1 MTAGPQ
7 LALAF
12 DHRPSLSGDD
22 FLVAPNNA
30 EAVGWIDQW
39 PDWPG
44 PALVVF
50 GPGGCGRT
58 HLAHVF
64 RTRSGARAITP
75 ADLEAAEA
83 RTALGD
89 ARAIVLD
96 DADAM
101 TGPALEQGL
110 LHLYTALEQEGRTML
125 LTARSAP
132 SRWPIALA
140 DLSSR
145 LKAAPAV
152 GIGPPDDALIAAVLV
167 KLFAD
172 RQLRVTD
179 AVIQYA
185 LARMDRTVDAARRL
199 VATADSTALAE
210 RRDITVPLVRRILAR
225 AADGP

>member
-7 LALAF
+7 LVLAF

-30 EAVGWIDQW
+30 EAVRWIDRW

-44 PALVVF
+44 PALVVC
-50 GPGGCGRT
+50 GPSGCGRT
-58 HLAHVF
+58 HIAHVF

-75 ADLEAAEA
+75 ADLAAAEA
-83 RTALGD
+83 RTVLGD

-96 DADAM
+96 DADTMA
-101 TGPALEQGL
+101 GPELERRL
-110 LHLYTALEQEGRTML
+110 LHLYTAVEQEGRTML
-125 LTARSAP
+125 LTACSAP

-152 GIGPPDDALIAAVLV
+152 EIGPPDDALIAAVLV
-167 KLFAD
+167 KLFSD

-179 AVIQYA
+179 EVIEYA

-199 VATADSTALAE
+199 VAAADSTALAE
-210 RRDITVPLVRRILAR
+210 RRNITVPLVRRILAETV
-225 AADGP
+225 DGP

>member
-7 LALAF
+7 LVLAF

-30 EAVGWIDQW
+30 EAVRWIDRW

-44 PALVVF
+44 PALVVC
-50 GPGGCGRT
+50 GPSGCGRT
-58 HLAHVF
+58 HIAHVF

-75 ADLEAAEA
+75 ADLAAAEA
-83 RTALGD
+83 RTVLGD

-96 DADAM
+96 DADTMA
-101 TGPALEQGL
+101 GPELEQRL
-110 LHLYTALEQEGRTML
+110 LHLYTAVEQEGRTML
-125 LTARSAP
+125 LTACSAP

-152 GIGPPDDALIAAVLV
+152 EIGPPDDALIAV
-167 KLFAD
+167 K
-172 RQLRVTD
+172 RQ
-179 AVIQYA
+179 AIQV
-185 LARMDRTVDAARRL
+185 DRTVRGGAGEL
-199 VATADSTALAE
+199 FPGFIKQE
-210 RRDITVPLVRRILAR
+210 
-225 AADGP
+225 

>member
-30 EAVGWIDQW
+30 EAVGWIDRW

-50 GPGGCGRT
+50 GPPGCGRT

-64 RTRSGARAITP
+64 QTRSGARSIGS
-75 ADLEAAEA
+75 ADLGAADA
-83 RTALGD
+83 RTVLGD

-101 TGPALEQGL
+101 AGPALERGL
-110 LHLYTALEQEGRTML
+110 LHLYTAIEQEGRSML

-145 LKAAPAV
+145 LKAAPV
-152 GIGPPDDALIAAVLV
+152 VEIGPPDDALIAAVLV

-179 AVIQYA
+179 DVIQYA

-199 VATADSTALAE
+199 VAAADSTALAE
-210 RRDITVPLVRRILAR
+210 RRNITVPLVRRILAGS
-225 AADGP
+225 ADGP

>member
-1 MTAGPQ
+1 
-7 LALAF
+7 
-12 DHRPSLSGDD
+12 
-22 FLVAPNNA
+22 
-30 EAVGWIDQW
+30 
-39 PDWPG
+39 
-44 PALVVF
+44 
-50 GPGGCGRT
+50 
-58 HLAHVF
+58 
-64 RTRSGARAITP
+64 
-75 ADLEAAEA
+75 
-83 RTALGD
+83 
-89 ARAIVLD
+89 
-96 DADAM
+96 
-101 TGPALEQGL
+101 
-110 LHLYTALEQEGRTML
+110 ML

-152 GIGPPDDALIAAVLV
+152 EIGPPDDPLIAAVLV

>member
-30 EAVGWIDQW
+30 EAVGWIDRW

-50 GPGGCGRT
+50 GPPGCGRT

-64 RTRSGARAITP
+64 QTRSGARSIGS
-75 ADLEAAEA
+75 ADLGAAEA
-83 RTALGD
+83 RTVLGD

-101 TGPALEQGL
+101 AGPALERGL
-110 LHLYTALEQEGRTML
+110 LHLHTAIEQEGRFML

-132 SRWPIALA
+132 SRWLIALA

-145 LKAAPAV
+145 LKAAPV
-152 GIGPPDDALIAAVLV
+152 VEIGPPDDALIAAVLV

-179 AVIQYA
+179 DVIQYA
-185 LARMDRTVDAARRL
+185 LARMDRTVDAARGL
-199 VATADSTALAE
+199 VAAADSTALAE
-210 RRDITVPLVRRILAR
+210 RRNITVPLVRRILAGS
-225 AADGP
+225 ADGP